1 MNTHEYKVQILKT
14 PEQRRAQNAVV
25 KLEAGHSIEC
35 KLTPATWSTFAL
47 LDPVTLTFDLS
58 APK

>member
-35 KLTPATWSTFAL
+35 KLTPAT
-47 LDPVTLTFDLS
+47 
-58 APK
+58 